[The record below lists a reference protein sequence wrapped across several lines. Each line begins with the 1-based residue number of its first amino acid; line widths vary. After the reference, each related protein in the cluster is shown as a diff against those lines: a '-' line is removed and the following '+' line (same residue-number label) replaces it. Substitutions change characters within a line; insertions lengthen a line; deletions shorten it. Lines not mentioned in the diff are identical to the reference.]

1 MEVAV
6 PVPAVPCEA
15 PRLPTRALAALAGR
29 ERVSAWCSARFRSW
43 CRCEGGITNPT
54 AHKTSCLTING
65 LYSPIQPPA
74 DKTLNYTGCHRV
86 SKNDNPKCD
95 SQHGTRAAKP
105 SAHTITWLEA
115 QHDPKRVPRAR
126 LVTNVPC
133 RPGARAR
140 GTPIGVPAARQH
152 AQSARSYPL
161 LMRHRKASPTAP
173 VRNSCNE

>member
-1 MEVAV
+1 MV
-6 PVPAVPCEA
+6 
-15 PRLPTRALAALAGR
+15 
-29 ERVSAWCSARFRSW
+29 
-43 CRCEGGITNPT
+43 
-54 AHKTSCLTING
+54 
-65 LYSPIQPPA
+65 YSPIQPPA

-173 VRNSCNE
+173 VRNSCNERPDHARPAAPRAAPQEPLGRVNTHALLHHPPHLCPRRCWLLYDG